1 MAIMSAE
8 PSEKLHEELAYLK
21 SFGLNVNPFPVAPDV
36 EHFFLSS
43 SIDRLV
49 TEIVHG
55 TLTRKGFMVLTGE
68 VGLGKTTI
76 SRKIIKILEER
87 GVQTSLVFHTSYQD
101 TELLR
106 EINRDFDLPAESLAF
121 GDQMKILRDFL
132 LDQNRDGK
140 NCAILID
147 DAQNL
152 NNSSLEL
159 VRMISNLEIDQQKLV
174 QILLVGQPELLDKLE
189 SPELRQLKS
198 RIIISQEV
206 RPLTE
211 EELKNYILFK
221 LNAAGSVG
229 KTGVDQKAVRKI
241 HKLTGGNLRQINKMM
256 DRCLYVA
263 FLHHTTEISSRVVEE
278 ARKDLA
284 HVTGTKRTGTPKR
297 PFLRMVMLVVLLCAV
312 FALLYPPPA
321 FQEGILMKKILG
333 RTQTPENVLR
343 ISEKSARPLSPSAV
357 MQSQTAS
364 RRPTDANARV
374 AFQKETVIPEAV
386 RDFMEAYGLQ
396 RFAQAFNDAL
406 GTRDYKKVSE
416 DIFRETGYSLI
427 RLASLPEILKQ
438 KYGVL
443 VCPSEQGAG
452 QSFYLFWHPQLL
464 VRKFYYGY
472 QGKEI
477 IRLQRLLAE
486 AKFYKSSVDGI
497 VGKGLMKSVVEFQKR
512 HDIKV
517 TGYPDECTLFLL
529 YHIKAIRKS
538 S

>member
-1 MAIMSAE
+1 MT
-8 PSEKLHEELAYLK
+8 SEISKKLHEELAYLE
-21 SFGLNVNPFPVAPDV
+21 SFGLSVNPFPVAPDV

-76 SRKIIKILEER
+76 SRKVMKILEEN

-101 TELLR
+101 VELLR
-106 EINRDFDLPAESLAF
+106 EINRDFDLPAESLEF

-132 LDQNRDGK
+132 LDQNREGK

-174 QILLVGQPELLDKLE
+174 QILLVGQPELLDKLD

-198 RIIISQEV
+198 RIIISQEA

-229 KTGVDQKAVRKI
+229 KTAVDQKAVRRI
-241 HKLTGGNLRQINKMM
+241 HKLTGGNLRQVNKMM

-263 FLHHTTEISSRVVEE
+263 FLHNTTEISSRVVEE
-278 ARKDLA
+278 AQRDMA
-284 HVTGTKRTGTPKR
+284 PPAGTKGPKSPLFR
-297 PFLRMVMLVVLLCAV
+297 ITMFTILLCAV
-312 FALLYPPPA
+312 LALLYPPPA
-321 FQEGILMKKILG
+321 FQEGLLLRKIRG
-333 RTQTPENVLR
+333 FTQAPERADGIVQQGSRSLP
-343 ISEKSARPLSPSAV
+343 STAVKSPQTVPRRPVKQDTQSAFQESAV
-357 MQSQTAS
+357 
-364 RRPTDANARV
+364 
-374 AFQKETVIPEAV
+374 IPKAI
-386 RDFMEAYGLQ
+386 RDFMGVYGLQ
-396 RFAQAFNDAL
+396 RFTRAFNDAL
-406 GTRDYKKVSE
+406 RTHNYKSLSKDV
-416 DIFRETGYSLI
+416 FRETGYSLI
-427 RLASLPEILKQ
+427 RLPSLTESIKQ

-443 VCPSEQGAG
+443 VCPSTHGDG
-452 QSFYLFWHPQLL
+452 DLFYLFWHPELL
-464 VRKFYYGY
+464 IKKFYYGY
-472 QGKEI
+472 EGEEI
-477 IRLQRLLAE
+477 MKLQQRLAE
-486 AKFYKSSVDGI
+486 EQFYRSSMDGI
-497 VGKGLMKSVVEFQKR
+497 VGKGLMKAVVEFQKQQN
-512 HDIKV
+512 IEV
-517 TGYPDECTLFLL
+517 TGYPDGRTLFLL
-529 YHIKAIRKS
+529 YNLKSVRKRS
-538 S
+538 